1 MNASTMQ
8 AVWYEKNG
16 EARDVLVVGEMP
28 TPVAGPGE
36 VLIKIHVSGV
46 NPSDVK
52 SRKGRPL
59 IAPRIVPHSD
69 GGGVIEAVGSG
80 VSANRI
86 GERVWIWNGQFGRP
100 FGTCAQYITVA
111 QEQAVHLPDDVNFDA
126 AACMGIPGLTAFE
139 AVRRCGDI
147 KGKTVLVIATAAAV
161 GHYAAQ
167 MAVLKGARV
176 IGTVSSETKAAH
188 ARAVGVSETINY
200 KTENVAERI
209 KQLTAGRGVDA
220 IIDMDFSTTADLVR
234 QGALAPHG
242 TVACY
247 GSNSAEDTAIPFR
260 VALFNTLS
268 FQFFL
273 VYDLTPNERNFALK
287 ELSALLAAGQLVH
300 AIGARYDLVDI
311 IQAHEAVEQG
321 RVMGNV
327 VIDIS

>member
-1 MNASTMQ
+1 MK

-16 EARDVLVVGEMP
+16 EARDVFVLGEMP
-28 TPVAGPGE
+28 TPEVGPGE
-36 VLIKIHVSGV
+36 VRVKICVSGV

-52 SRKGRPL
+52 SRKGRAL

-69 GGGVIEAVGSG
+69 AGGVIDAVGAG
-80 VSANRI
+80 VPKNRL
-86 GERVWIWNGQFGRP
+86 GQRVWTWNGQFGRP
-100 FGTCAQYITVA
+100 FGTCAEYIVLP
-111 QEQAVHLPDDVNFDA
+111 ESQAVALPDNTSFDA

-139 AVRRCGDI
+139 AVRRCGDL
-147 KGKTVLVIATAAAV
+147 KGKTILVIAAAAAV

-167 MAVLKGARV
+167 MAVLGGARV
-176 IGTVSSETKAAH
+176 IGTVSSEAKAAH

-200 KTENVAERI
+200 KTENVAQRVLV
-209 KQLTAGRGVDA
+209 LTGGRGVDA

-247 GSNSAEDTAIPFR
+247 GSNEYTDPLIPFR

-273 VYDLTPNERNFALK
+273 VYDLTPSERAFALIGIND
-287 ELSALLAAGQLVH
+287 LLASSKLVH
-300 AIGARYDLVDI
+300 AIGARYPLSETI
-311 IQAHEAVEQG
+311 AAHEAVEQG
-321 RVMGNV
+321 KVMGNV
-327 VIDIS
+327 VIDVA

>member
-1 MNASTMQ
+1 MK

-16 EARDVLVVGEMP
+16 DARDVLVHGEMP
-28 TPVAGPGE
+28 TPEVGPGE
-36 VLIKIHVSGV
+36 VRVKISVSGV

-52 SRKGRPL
+52 SRKGRAL

-69 GGGVIEAVGSG
+69 AGGIIDAVGAG
-80 VSANRI
+80 VPKNRL
-86 GERVWIWNGQFGRP
+86 GQRVWTWNGQFGRP
-100 FGTCAQYITVA
+100 FGTCAEYIVLPEA
-111 QEQAVHLPDDVNFDA
+111 QAVALPDNTSFDA

-139 AVRRCGDI
+139 AVRRCGDL
-147 KGKTVLVIATAAAV
+147 KGKTILVIAAAAAV

-167 MAVLKGARV
+167 MAVLGGARV

-200 KTENVAERI
+200 KTENVAQRVLV
-209 KQLTAGRGVDA
+209 LTGGRGVDA

-247 GSNSAEDTAIPFR
+247 GSNEYADPLIPFR

-273 VYDLTPNERNFALK
+273 VYDLTPSQRAFAL
-287 ELSALLAAGQLVH
+287 AGINDLLASSKLVH
-300 AIGARYDLVDI
+300 AIGARYPLSETI
-311 IQAHEAVEQG
+311 AAHEAVEQG
-321 RVMGNV
+321 KVMGNA
-327 VIDIS
+327 VIDIA

>member
-1 MNASTMQ
+1 MK
-8 AVWYEKNG
+8 AVWYETNG
-16 EARDVLVVGEMP
+16 DARDVLVHGEMP
-28 TPVAGPGE
+28 TPEVGPGE
-36 VLIKIHVSGV
+36 VRVKISVSGV

-52 SRKGRPL
+52 SRKGRAL

-69 GGGVIEAVGSG
+69 AGGVIDAVGAG
-80 VSANRI
+80 VPKSRL
-86 GERVWIWNGQFGRP
+86 GQRVWTWNGQFGRP
-100 FGTCAQYITVA
+100 FGTCAEYIVLPEA
-111 QEQAVHLPDDVNFDA
+111 QAVALPDNTSFDA

-139 AVRRCGDI
+139 AVRRCGDL
-147 KGKTVLVIATAAAV
+147 KGKTILVIAAAAAV

-167 MAVLKGARV
+167 MAVLGGARV

-200 KTENVAERI
+200 KTENVAQRVLV
-209 KQLTAGRGVDA
+209 LTGGRGVDA

-247 GSNSAEDTAIPFR
+247 GSNEYADPLIPFR

-273 VYDLTPNERNFALK
+273 VYDLTPSQRAFALTGIND
-287 ELSALLAAGQLVH
+287 LLASSKLVH
-300 AIGARYDLVDI
+300 AIGARYPLSETI
-311 IQAHEAVEQG
+311 AAHEAVEQG
-321 RVMGNV
+321 KVMGNA
-327 VIDIS
+327 VITIA

>member
-1 MNASTMQ
+1 MK
-8 AVWYEKNG
+8 AVWYETNG
-16 EARDVLVVGEMP
+16 DARDVLVHGEMP
-28 TPVAGPGE
+28 TPEVGPGE
-36 VLIKIHVSGV
+36 VRVKISVSGV

-52 SRKGRPL
+52 SRKGRAL

-69 GGGVIEAVGSG
+69 AGGIIDAVGAG
-80 VSANRI
+80 VSKNRL
-86 GERVWIWNGQFGRP
+86 GQRVWTWNGQFGRP
-100 FGTCAQYITVA
+100 FGTCAEYIVLPEA
-111 QEQAVHLPDDVNFDA
+111 QAVALPDNTSFDA

-139 AVRRCGDI
+139 AVRRCGDL
-147 KGKTVLVIATAAAV
+147 KGKTILVIAAAAAV

-167 MAVLKGARV
+167 MAVLGGARV

-200 KTENVAERI
+200 KTENVAQRVLV
-209 KQLTAGRGVDA
+209 LTGGRGVDA

-247 GSNSAEDTAIPFR
+247 GSNEYADPLIPFR

-273 VYDLTPNERNFALK
+273 VYDLTPSQRAFAL
-287 ELSALLAAGQLVH
+287 AGINDLLASSKLVH
-300 AIGARYDLVDI
+300 AIGARYPLSETI
-311 IQAHEAVEQG
+311 AAHEAVEQG
-321 RVMGNV
+321 KVMGNA
-327 VIDIS
+327 VIDIA

>member
-1 MNASTMQ
+1 MK

-16 EARDVLVVGEMP
+16 EARDVLVLGEMP
-28 TPVAGPGE
+28 TPEVGPGE
-36 VLIKIHVSGV
+36 VRVKISVSGV

-52 SRKGRPL
+52 SRKGRAL

-69 GGGVIEAVGSG
+69 AGGVIDAVGAG
-80 VSANRI
+80 VPKKRL
-86 GERVWIWNGQFGRP
+86 GQRVWTWNGQFGRP
-100 FGTCAQYITVA
+100 FGTCAEYIVLPEA
-111 QEQAVHLPDDVNFDA
+111 QAVALPDNTSFDA

-139 AVRRCGDI
+139 AVRRCGDL
-147 KGKTVLVIATAAAV
+147 KGKTILVIAAAAAV

-167 MAVLKGARV
+167 MAVLGGARV
-176 IGTVSSETKAAH
+176 IGTVSSEAKAAH

-200 KTENVAERI
+200 KTENVAQRVLV
-209 KQLTAGRGVDA
+209 LTGGRGVDA

-247 GSNSAEDTAIPFR
+247 GSNEYADPLIPFR

-273 VYDLTPNERNFALK
+273 VYDLTPGERAFAL
-287 ELSALLAAGQLVH
+287 SGINDLLASSKLVH
-300 AIGARYDLVDI
+300 AIGARFPLSETI
-311 IQAHEAVEQG
+311 AAHEAVEQG
-321 RVMGNV
+321 KVMGNA
-327 VIDIS
+327 VITIA

>member
-1 MNASTMQ
+1 MK
-8 AVWYEKNG
+8 AVWYETNG
-16 EARDVLVVGEMP
+16 DARDVLVHGEMP
-28 TPVAGPGE
+28 TPEVGPGE
-36 VLIKIHVSGV
+36 VRVKISVSGV

-52 SRKGRPL
+52 SRKGRAL

-69 GGGVIEAVGSG
+69 AGGIIDAVGAS
-80 VSANRI
+80 VPKNRL
-86 GERVWIWNGQFGRP
+86 GQRVWTWNGQFGRP
-100 FGTCAQYITVA
+100 FGTCAEYIVLPEA
-111 QEQAVHLPDDVNFDA
+111 QAVALPDNTSFDA

-139 AVRRCGDI
+139 AVRRCGDL
-147 KGKTVLVIATAAAV
+147 KGKTILVIAAAAAV

-167 MAVLKGARV
+167 MAVLGGARV

-200 KTENVAERI
+200 KTENVAQRVLV
-209 KQLTAGRGVDA
+209 LTGGRGVDA

-247 GSNSAEDTAIPFR
+247 GSNEYADPLIPFR

-273 VYDLTPNERNFALK
+273 VYDLTPSQRAFAL
-287 ELSALLAAGQLVH
+287 AGINDLLASSKLVH
-300 AIGARYDLVDI
+300 AIGARYPLSETI
-311 IQAHEAVEQG
+311 AAHEAVEQG
-321 RVMGNV
+321 KVMGNA
-327 VIDIS
+327 VIDIA